1 MLETSKLSTQ
11 IDEVLEMGAIVL
23 EPRDELDTAII
34 GYTEASDGDG
44 IVAVYSVPKILDYFE
59 KSMTPDEAQEHFEYN
74 TVRALP
80 YMGPRRPVLVYDIY
94 ATALD
99 MYV

>member
-1 MLETSKLSTQ
+1 
-11 IDEVLEMGAIVL
+11 MGAIVL